1 MFLWRLSYTQIIKVE
16 RIAVRHA
23 TRSKKVDVKELKHHI
38 WTDLAPLQRP
48 PNDQAMPPPP
58 AATDEDA
65 AAAPPL
71 PPQPSET
78 SERAFSEVVSRVEEE
93 HQDEQEGVTCS
104 YYFICVLHLANEHGL
119 KLEGLEDLSDFTISD
134 DR

>member
-1 MFLWRLSYTQIIKVE
+1 MQVE

-38 WTDLAPLQRP
+38 WTDLATLQQQ
-48 PNDQAMPPPP
+48 PNDQSLPPPRP
-58 AATDEDA
+58 AADEDA
-65 AAAPPL
+65 AAAPPT
-71 PPQPSET
+71 PAIEA
-78 SERAFSEVVSRVEEE
+78 SERAFSDVVARVEEE